1 MEGRGGWVRG
11 KMIVCFGKIYADGVK
26 SGKVERSE
34 NGKARADGTRKGK
47 DASASTTDLVPV
59 GQGSGAD
66 ETKER
71 IQLVL
76 PTLPGIKHSLLGKED
91 VQYLAEAPADFAPKI
106 GKIVRPMEKDPTGRK
121 QKALNKAESADDVL
135 EALEALIPQSKI
147 EQFDAHS
154 QHRHNNFVRQLQFI
168 KAGIDTQ
175 IAAVCDYLKSSKM
188 RLRWSAKKLKKER
201 LDVFHRDLYSIYKR
215 HFDANLEGSDPAESR
230 GMHTFNDTISEANKT
245 DSIRI
250 RGTDREVEFP
260 FGTIEGEYHHMAN
273 GEDGLKVGWH
283 PDWERKLAEGDYV

>member
-1 MEGRGGWVRG
+1 MTVY
-11 KMIVCFGKIYADGVK
+11 FGKIYADDVK
-26 SGKVERSE
+26 SGKVEQVA
-34 NGKARADGTRKGK
+34 NGQARAGGTRKGK
-47 DASASTTDLVPV
+47 NTPESTSALVPA
-59 GQGSGAD
+59 GKGLAAD
-66 ETKER
+66 ESKEQT
-71 IQLVL
+71 QLVL
-76 PTLPGIKHSLLGKED
+76 STIPDLKHHQQGKD
-91 VQYLAEAPADFAPKI
+91 DLQYQVAAPADFDPKI
-106 GKIVRPMEKDPTGRK
+106 GEIIKSIEKDPTGRK
-121 QKALNKAESADDVL
+121 QRALNNAESADDVL
-135 EALEALIPQSKI
+135 DALEALLPQPKI

-188 RLRWSAKKLKKER
+188 RLRWSAKMLKKER
-201 LDVFHRDLYSIYKR
+201 LDAFHRDLYSIYKR